1 MKKTIKTISAISL
14 CLFLASSSNEKK
26 PNNNSSEQNDNDA
39 IYVSLSTASKESKSQ
54 YDSLRMKFEEEIV
67 SSNLTL
73 SDLSENEKAEAI
85 QALINGNCYYKG
97 IKLWGKV
104 KFVTSYPDIK
114 IQYVESYPD
123 IKVKFVSSYPDKCG
137 LWQITESYPDFK
149 VQIVT
154 SYPDI
159 KVKVVESYPGVD

>member
-1 MKKTIKTISAISL
+1 MKNLLVLATILLTFSYSIAQN
-14 CLFLASSSNEKK
+14 CDCSSD
-26 PNNNSSEQNDNDA
+26 Q
-39 IYVSLSTASKESKSQ
+39 
-54 YDSLRMKFEEEIV
+54 IV
-67 SSNLTL
+67 ESNLKF
-73 SDLSENEKAEAI
+73 SDLTDTEKAEAI
-85 QALINGNCYYKG
+85 QALISGNCYYKG

-104 KFVTSYPDIK
+104 QFVTSYPDIK

-123 IKVKFVSSYPDKCG
+123 IKVKYVTSYPDKCG

-159 KVKVVESYPGVD
+159 KVKIVDSYPGVD